1 MKKINTNIF
10 VSTTFAKDESK
21 ISQVLKICKE
31 ANILNIELGSNHVYE
46 RNFKKIIKKYKF
58 NYLIHNYFPV
68 PKKSFVVNIASAKK
82 NIRILSIKHIKKA
95 ILFCKSTK
103 SSLYTFH
110 PGFVGDPKGPSRS
123 KKNYDFIWEKKILNS
138 NYNLAF
144 YRMISSLK
152 KIVNF
157 AKKNN
162 VKIAIETEGSLKKK
176 SLLLMQKPDEFKKL
190 FKYFGPNDLGINLN
204 IGHLNLAS
212 KAFKF
217 SKTKFVNLIKQYV
230 VALELSHNNGEEDE
244 HLPLKKNKWY
254 WKIINDPHFSKIY
267 KILEF
272 RNSNVFEIKKVINY
286 FK

>member
-1 MKKINTNIF
+1 MTEITALIDKCKYPIFIERDLKKHLSDYLSSISVNRNILIVTDDF
-10 VSTTFAKDESK
+10 LLHTYAQSLQNILVSQGYKVETYIMRGGKVSK
-21 ISQVLKICKE
+21 SFSEVLKICKE

-152 KIVNF
+152 KISS
-157 AKKNN
+157 
-162 VKIAIETEGSLKKK
+162 I
-176 SLLLMQKPDEFKKL
+176 
-190 FKYFGPNDLGINLN
+190 
-204 IGHLNLAS
+204 
-212 KAFKF
+212 
-217 SKTKFVNLIKQYV
+217 
-230 VALELSHNNGEEDE
+230 
-244 HLPLKKNKWY
+244 
-254 WKIINDPHFSKIY
+254 
-267 KILEF
+267 
-272 RNSNVFEIKKVINY
+272 
-286 FK
+286 